1 MVGVASGTRHNA
13 GVKARRSSVLVA
25 LALVAAACSSGS
37 DDASPVTDPVTPIT
51 EAAPVTDAP
60 GTTDTGTTVA
70 LEETD
75 SEPADGEPADD
86 VGFVVSVEASPH
98 IGLAAAITV
107 GSETP
112 MQIEVTATS
121 GDHVVEVPRTAATE
135 TDHLVP
141 LIGMRAEQ
149 TYVIDVAGFDA
160 DGNSVEVPDAAE
172 FTTSPLPPWFGDHEI
187 TIDKDRA
194 APGFTI
200 FEFDTLQIPE
210 GAISSQTLVAYDN
223 DGEIVWHYQ
232 NTGAKGGFEVTP
244 AGTFNIHYWP
254 FGTRE
259 VDFLGNVVGNWRPL
273 SNDAAPDS
281 ITNETLFEGIDPD
294 QVQFQ
299 GGLGTLRGNPG
310 DAEPVAV
317 VAPWIDLSTLHHEV
331 WPMPDGN
338 TLTLSTTIHEI
349 TPEQREAFCPGDPA
363 PFDVISD
370 VAVEFE
376 PDGTVVRTWDL
387 WDVIDV
393 DEFPGREMCVPAG
406 IFAEEN
412 ARDWNHANSVT
423 YDPVR
428 DAIIISSRHTD
439 QIIAFDHL
447 DEEGAQAQL
456 RWILGEGSTM
466 PLDGEP
472 TYYQHAVEVN
482 ADGSLIV
489 YDNGNSRP
497 STLLDP
503 ALPASRCTSVE
514 NCPNA
519 YSRAVIYDVDDSSDD
534 PADWSATQRWE
545 NIDTEPGTDKLA
557 YSSFISDADMLSNG
571 NVLVTHGGIGT
582 FPPDP
587 ADPLRILVR
596 EIVPEG
602 DSGGDV
608 VWELKSE
615 PGYLTYRS
623 ERIESFYN
631 GDAWVARG

>member
-1 MVGVASGTRHNA
+1 VTDAVE
-13 GVKARRSSVLVA
+13 
-25 LALVAAACSSGS
+25 
-37 DDASPVTDPVTPIT
+37 ASPVTDGPEATD
-51 EAAPVTDAP
+51 AAPD
-60 GTTDTGTTVA
+60 TVA
-70 LEETD
+70 ESDAATGLD
-75 SEPADGEPADD
+75 
-86 VGFVVSVEASPH
+86 VSVEPSPY
-98 IGLAAAITV
+98 IGLAAGVTV
-107 GSETP
+107 SSDIP

-121 GDHVVEVPRTAATE
+121 GDHVVEVPRTAVGATE
-135 TDHLVP
+135 HLIP
-141 LIGMRAEQ
+141 LVGMRAEQ
-149 TYVIDVAGFDA
+149 TYAIDVAGFDA
-160 DGNSVEVPDAAE
+160 DGNSVEVSDAAE
-172 FTTSPLPPWFGDHEI
+172 FTTSPLPAWLGDHEI

-200 FEFDTLQIPE
+200 FEFDTLRIPE
-210 GAISSQTLVAYDN
+210 GAVSSQTLVGYDN
-223 DGEIVWHYQ
+223 DGEVVWHYQ
-232 NTGAKGGFEVTP
+232 NTGAQGGFELTP

-273 SNDAAPDS
+273 SNDAAPES
-281 ITNETLFEGIDPD
+281 ISNETLFDGIDPD

-299 GGLGTLRGNPG
+299 GGLDTLLGNPG
-310 DAEPVAV
+310 DAEPVGV

-331 WPMPDGN
+331 WPMPNGN
-338 TLTLSTTIHEI
+338 TLTLSTTVHEL
-349 TPEQREAFCPGDPA
+349 TPEQRTTFCPNDPA
-363 PFDVISD
+363 PFNAISD
-370 VAVEFE
+370 VAVEFQ

-393 DEFPGREMCVPAG
+393 NETPGSEMCVPAG

-423 YDPVR
+423 YDPMR
-428 DAIIISSRHTD
+428 DAIIISSRHTN

-447 DEEGAQAQL
+447 DDEGPQTQL
-456 RWILGEGSTM
+456 RWILGEGSTI

-497 STLLDP
+497 TSLDP
-503 ALPASRCTSVE
+503 TRPPSQCTSVI

-571 NVLVTHGGIGT
+571 NVLITHGGIGT

-587 ADPLRILVR
+587 ADPLHILVR

-602 DSGGDV
+602 ESGGDV

-615 PGYLTYRS
+615 FGYLTYRA